1 MGRLLH
7 FLRYGTTLVR
17 ASRALV
23 ELRNYGQ
30 PLLSPYFILIFLFH
44 VIQCRVQIKLLLLLL
59 RHNRQHHVTPLTLLG
74 VLKNEQYPPFKI
86 LKIQFINAN
95 NKMKVEMCREML

>member
-1 MGRLLH
+1 MGSL
-7 FLRYGTTLVR
+7 
-17 ASRALV
+17 
-23 ELRNYGQ
+23 
-30 PLLSPYFILIFLFH
+30 LLSPYFILIFLFH
-44 VIQCRVQIKLLLLLL
+44 IIQCRAQIKLLLLL

>member
-1 MGRLLH
+1 MTFITFLTKCYYTCDQLLH
-7 FLRYGTTLVR
+7 LCLQ
-17 ASRALV
+17 
-23 ELRNYGQ
+23 Q

-59 RHNRQHHVTPLTLLG
+59 RHNRQHYVTPLTLLG

-86 LKIQFINAN
+86 LKIEFINAN
-95 NKMKVEMCREML
+95 NKMKVEMCREIL